1 MAAISYS
8 CGPIRVRIV
17 SDPYSETHLLRG
29 SLDLFSAP
37 WEGVE
42 EELQLQL
49 TRPVELPPPSSSAAY
64 LNSARM
70 KVWSTRQGLAALCE
84 SGATA
89 VMREENKYQWT
100 IGIPSGVPD
109 IWTITD
115 LENLMT
121 LILATGW
128 RAQGWT
134 PFHAGMV
141 CRPGGPA
148 AMVCA
153 PSGGGKTTLTLA
165 LLRRGWSTLGDD
177 KLLLR
182 KEPNG
187 KAMEARA
194 LVHTFN
200 LFPHH
205 RRWFPEIGDISHLPK
220 YSVWT
225 NKRRVPVARLRH
237 QAPLT
242 NACPTHLIQVV
253 RNDDH
258 DAIKLSPLQSSE
270 ILSLLMRQ
278 TVIPNHSPTA
288 RAILS
293 TVAELAGTLKGLRVE
308 VGKDAY
314 LQPDSLDDLEAH
326 LENQR

>member
-1 MAAISYS
+1 MTALSYS
-8 CGPIRVRIV
+8 CGPIRVKIV
-17 SDPYSETHLLRG
+17 SDPNSDAHLLRG
-29 SLDLFSAP
+29 TLDLFSAP
-37 WEGVE
+37 WEEGEV
-42 EELQLQL
+42 ELQLEL
-49 TRPVELPPPSSSAAY
+49 ARPVELPAPSSGSAY

-70 KVWSTRQGLAALCE
+70 KVWYTRQGLAALSE
-84 SGATA
+84 SGATGL
-89 VMREENKYQWT
+89 MREDNKYQWT
-100 IGIPSGVPD
+100 VGIPSGVPD

-134 PFHAGMV
+134 PFHAGLV

-165 LLRRGWSTLGDD
+165 LLRRGWFTLGDD

-182 KEPNG
+182 KVPHG
-187 KAMEARA
+187 QAMEARA

-205 RRWFPEIGDISHLPK
+205 QQWFPEIGDISHLPK

-225 NKRRVPVARLRH
+225 NKRRVPVTQLRH

-258 DAIKLSPLQSSE
+258 NAIKIAPLKSSE
-270 ILSLLMRQ
+270 ILSQLMRQ

-288 RAILS
+288 RSILS

-314 LQPDSLDDLEAH
+314 LQPDCLVDLEAA
-326 LENQR
+326 LDNQA